1 MALSLRRYAR
11 PSHHDLDDLNCI
23 LRERSQKEREM
34 SIAMETMRG
43 DPLPEDVIIEILSR
57 LPVKNLLQ
65 FKCVC
70 KSWHAIITSPKL
82 ISKHLRNYYDKND
95 SDCLLA
101 QYRITLAGE
110 IASFELLV
118 DETPTRALSHGLLD
132 RMPFQSPYIYG
143 PCDGIFYMYGHF
155 YDFHALWN
163 PAINE
168 LKTLPPIPNPP
179 FSFSYGPVCNVYG
192 FRLHP
197 VTKDYEVIVMREFW
211 REEGAWGDRYPLSVF
226 VYTLSSDSW
235 RYWGDLSRYYHLRN
249 NLCYICV
256 KGVFYWLGSYGACGD
271 PEVIINFDLATNVCQ
286 EIQLPDYDKSIKS
299 VSLAVYNDSIALL
312 VVQKGSV
319 LHVWTL
325 DERCWTQKFVVGPLL
340 GVQYPVGHWQN
351 NTIILISDSDELLL
365 CDPRTQEISGL
376 GFEGSAMRCVG
387 IFAYKESLV
396 PVKNG
401 HEEAETI
408 SDCRIICSPF
418 LMDPDYVEA
427 LKLFD

>member
-1 MALSLRRYAR
+1 MALSLRRYAW
-11 PSHHDLDDLNCI
+11 PSYQNSDDLDCI

-34 SIAMETMRG
+34 SIAMETMTG

-70 KSWHAIITSPKL
+70 KSWYAIITSPNL

-101 QYRITLAGE
+101 QYCVTQAGE

-118 DETPTRALSHGLLD
+118 DETPTRALSYGSLHLM
-132 RMPFQSPYIYG
+132 RFHSPYIYG

-155 YDFHALWN
+155 YDFRALWN
-163 PAINE
+163 PAVNE

-179 FSFSYGPVCNVYG
+179 FSFSYSPGYDAYG
-192 FRLHP
+192 FRLNP
-197 VTKDYEVIVMREFW
+197 VTKDYEVIVMREYW
-211 REEGAWGDRYPLSVF
+211 REEEGAWEDRYPLSVF

-249 NLCYICV
+249 NKCYICV

-271 PEVIINFDLATNVCQ
+271 PEVAIYFDMATNVCQ
-286 EIQLPDYDKSIKS
+286 EIQLPDYDKSYNCE
-299 VSLAVYNDSIALL
+299 SLAVYKDSIALL
-312 VVQKGSV
+312 VVQERV

-325 DERCWTQKFVVGPLL
+325 DERCWTKKFVVGPLL

-351 NTIILISDSDELLL
+351 NTMILMSDSYELLL
-365 CDPRTQEISGL
+365 CDPRTQEITGL
-376 GFEGSAMRCVG
+376 GFEGRTMRCVG

-408 SDCRIICSPF
+408 SDGKIICSPF
-418 LMDPDYVEA
+418 LMDPDYEEA

>member
-1 MALSLRRYAR
+1 
-11 PSHHDLDDLNCI
+11 
-23 LRERSQKEREM
+23 M
-34 SIAMETMRG
+34 SIAMETMTG

-70 KSWHAIITSPKL
+70 KSWYAIITSPNL

-101 QYRITLAGE
+101 QYCVTQAGE

-118 DETPTRALSHGLLD
+118 DETPTRALSYGSLHLM
-132 RMPFQSPYIYG
+132 RFHSPYIY
-143 PCDGIFYMYGHF
+143 
-155 YDFHALWN
+155 
-163 PAINE
+163 
-168 LKTLPPIPNPP
+168 
-179 FSFSYGPVCNVYG
+179 
-192 FRLHP
+192 
-197 VTKDYEVIVMREFW
+197 VTKDYEVIVMREYW
-211 REEGAWGDRYPLSVF
+211 REEEGAWEDRYPLSVF

-235 RYWGDLSRYYHLRN
+235 RYWGDLSRYYHLHN
-249 NLCYICV
+249 NKCYICV

-271 PEVIINFDLATNVCQ
+271 PEVAIYFDMATNVCQ
-286 EIQLPDYDKSIKS
+286 EIQLPDYDKSYNCE
-299 VSLAVYNDSIALL
+299 SLAVYKDSIALL
-312 VVQKGSV
+312 VVQERV

-325 DERCWTQKFVVGPLL
+325 DERCWTKTFVVGPLL

-351 NTIILISDSDELLL
+351 NTMILMSDSYELLL
-365 CDPRTQEISGL
+365 CDPRTQEITGL
-376 GFEGSAMRCVG
+376 GFEGRTIRCVG

-408 SDCRIICSPF
+408 SDGKIICSPF
-418 LMDPDYVEA
+418 LMDPDYEEA